1 VVTAHRWSRADSATS
16 VWLYEIEGGRHD
28 WPGASG
34 NQDIAAEEEIWSFFE
49 RYVEGTTEG

>member
-1 VVTAHRWSRADSATS
+1 M
-16 VWLYEIEGGRHD
+16 WLYEIEGGRHD